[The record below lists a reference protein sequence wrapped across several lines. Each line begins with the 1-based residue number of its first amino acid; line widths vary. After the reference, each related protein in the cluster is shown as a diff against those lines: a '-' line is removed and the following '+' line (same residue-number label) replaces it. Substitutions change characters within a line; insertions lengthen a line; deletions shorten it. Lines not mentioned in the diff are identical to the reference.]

1 MNRLL
6 TIIIVF
12 MQVVFNVNAQS
23 VKSDTL
29 YTIDIDLQD
38 FGHNKDA
45 IIDQKIQELDSLTAY
60 FSSIGNYD
68 EAIRLGTEL
77 LQIMEKDSERDNN
90 LYAVV
95 LGSIARI
102 NFENGNYVE
111 TLRLYTKAK
120 EVLEQD
126 SERDDNVYAMM
137 VWNLAVYNSLMGNSD
152 EALRLYAM
160 TCEVLENELERDD
173 NLYATILSEL
183 AAYYY
188 ILGNANETLRL
199 YTKAKE
205 VLEQDPERDN
215 KLYAKVLSELAAY
228 YYMSGNSN
236 EALLLDSK
244 ACQVLEKESERDN
257 NLYATVLG
265 SIARI
270 NSEKGNSEEAFRL
283 YAMAS
288 QVLEKE
294 SERDNNLYATILKNF
309 AQHCCKMDDYSKAI
323 QYTTEAYQVLKKDS
337 KRDNNLYAT
346 VLDDL
351 AQYNYKMGIYIEAVH
366 YATEACHIMENN
378 PEKDDTL
385 YVMMLNDL
393 ATYNAELGNYDEAL
407 RLDTE
412 AYQILEMTSDKDNSL
427 YAMILSDLAL
437 DNFHTYKN
445 SEARRLICRA
455 LDIWLNTPDKSESR
469 YVKVLYNIAK
479 FEILDLYSDS
489 NSTMRPHVEKYYSA
503 YLFGSQARRLLEA
516 MPQKGN
522 PAYATVL
529 CDLAYYNSLLG
540 YNDEAF
546 LLGSEALRIRQGLG
560 KNHLDYAT
568 SLFEMAIFSYNN
580 RDIPSLKMY
589 ADSCFYRYRHFIHN
603 TFIDLTEYERSQ
615 FWEKHQLLFQK
626 WMHNF
631 AYKYPIA
638 KLLDN
643 GYNASLLSKGLLLNL
658 SRSLSEIIQDSG
670 DKEVLALYEELKNN
684 RKTLQMLY
692 EKPISERHL
701 NTDSL
706 ENIAN
711 QQERELIKKSKVY
724 GDYVKNLEIQ
734 WDDVQR
740 ALGTN
745 DVAIEFVS
753 FPLNA
758 DSTMYIAYVLQN
770 DMKHPELVPL
780 FEENQLKNIMNDYEH
795 TVYEVYEHKRV
806 SELVWQ
812 PLSKYLNG
820 KSNIYFAPSGGL
832 YNIGIENM
840 PHWREDSLMSDKW
853 NLYRLSS
860 TRELAVVKDKT
871 MMRHASVYGGINY
884 DTNVETLEANSRKY
898 STKHN
903 TDKIPYGLIASL
915 RTRGFMDDLPYLPAT
930 KEEAEKINKSLEQN
944 KIATKLTMGT
954 EATESDFKNLSGKDF
969 NLLHV
974 ASHGFYWTEREAKKY
989 DLPFLMLDNKRTI
1002 YVEDKALCRS
1012 GLFLAGAKNVLR
1024 GDSLPD
1030 GVDDGVLTAKEISE
1044 MDLRNMGLVVLS
1056 ACQTGLGEIMG
1067 DGIFGLQRGFK
1078 KAGAKTILM
1087 SLWKVDDLVTQMLMI
1102 EFYKNYCQG
1111 IDKGIN
1117 KRESLR
1123 QAQKTVREY
1132 KDHNGKRIFEDP
1144 YYWAGFVMLD

>member
-1 MNRLL
+1 MRRLL
-6 TIIIVF
+6 MIVIVLI
-12 MQVVFNVNAQS
+12 QAVLSVSPQS

-77 LQIMEKDSERDNN
+77 LQILERDSERDCNLYATILGNLASYNYMTGNFDEALRLDSIACQVLEKEPERDNN
-90 LYAVV
+90 LYA
-95 LGSIARI
+95 
-102 NFENGNYVE
+102 
-111 TLRLYTKAK
+111 
-120 EVLEQD
+120 
-126 SERDDNVYAMM
+126 
-137 VWNLAVYNSLMGNSD
+137 
-152 EALRLYAM
+152 
-160 TCEVLENELERDD
+160 
-173 NLYATILSEL
+173 TILSHL

-188 ILGNANETLRL
+188 MLGNPE
-199 YTKAKE
+199 E
-205 VLEQDPERDN
+205 VLRMDSIACQVLEKEPERDN
-215 KLYAKVLSELAAY
+215 NLYAKVLSELAAY
-228 YYMSGNSN
+228 YYKSGNSN
-236 EALLLDSK
+236 EVLLLDSK

-270 NSEKGNSEEAFRL
+270 NSEKGNSDEAFRL

-309 AQHCCKMDDYSKAI
+309 AQHSCKMDDYSKAI
-323 QYTTEAYQVLKKDS
+323 QYTTEAYQVLEKDS
-337 KRDNNLYAT
+337 KRDNNLYAN

-351 AQYNYKMGIYIEAVH
+351 AQYNYKKGIYSEAVH

-378 PEKDDTL
+378 PERDDTL

-393 ATYNAELGNYDEAL
+393 ATYNYMLGNYDEAL

-412 AYQILEMTSDKDNSL
+412 AYQILERTSDKDNSL

-437 DNFHTYKN
+437 DNFHTYNN

-469 YVKVLYNIAK
+469 YVKVLSNIAE
-479 FEILDLYSDS
+479 FEIRDLYSDS
-489 NSTMRPHVEKYYSA
+489 NSTMRPRIEKYISA
-503 YLFGSQARRLLEA
+503 QFMGSQALQIIKKL
-516 MPQKGN
+516 PQKDY
-522 PAYATVL
+522 PSYAKVL

-626 WMHNF
+626 WMHDF

-638 KLLDN
+638 NLLDN

-658 SRSLSEIIQDSG
+658 TRSLSEIIQDSG
-670 DKEVLALYEELKNN
+670 DKEVLALYEELKDN
-684 RKTLQMLY
+684 RKALQMLY

-706 ENIAN
+706 ETIAN

-724 GDYVKNLEIQ
+724 GDYGKNLDIQ
-734 WDDVQR
+734 WKDVQR

-758 DSTMYIAYVLQN
+758 DSTMYIAYVLQKN
-770 DMKHPELVPL
+770 MKHPELVPL
-780 FEENQLKNIMNDYEH
+780 FEENQLKNVMNAYGQNAYKAYEQ
-795 TVYEVYEHKRV
+795 KKV

-812 PLSKYLNG
+812 PLSKYLKG
-820 KSNIYFAPSGGL
+820 KANIYFAPSGEL

-840 PHWREDSLMSDKW
+840 PHWRKGVLMSDKW
-853 NLYRLSS
+853 HLYRLSS
-860 TRELAVVKDKT
+860 TRELAVVKDTT
-871 MMRHASVYGGINY
+871 MMRQASVYGGINY
-884 DTNVETLEANSRKY
+884 DTNVETLKANSRKY

-903 TDKIPYGLIASL
+903 TNKIPYDLIASL
-915 RTRGFMDDLPYLPAT
+915 RTRGFIDKLPHYLPAT
-930 KEEAEKINKSLEQN
+930 KEEAEKIHKYLEQN
-944 KIATKLTMGT
+944 KITTKLTMGT

-974 ASHGFYWTEREAKKY
+974 ASHGFYWTEREARKY
-989 DLPFLMLDNKRTI
+989 DLPFLMLDNKRTR

-1044 MDLRNMGLVVLS
+1044 MDLRSIDMVVLS

-1087 SLWKVDDLVTQMLMI
+1087 SLWGVNDLVTQMLMI
-1102 EFYKNYCQG
+1102 EFYKNYCSG
-1111 IDKGIN
+1111 KVD

-1123 QAQKTVREY
+1123 KAQKTVRE
-1132 KDHNGKRIFEDP
+1132 KFKEP
-1144 YYWAGFVMLD
+1144 YYWAGFIMLD